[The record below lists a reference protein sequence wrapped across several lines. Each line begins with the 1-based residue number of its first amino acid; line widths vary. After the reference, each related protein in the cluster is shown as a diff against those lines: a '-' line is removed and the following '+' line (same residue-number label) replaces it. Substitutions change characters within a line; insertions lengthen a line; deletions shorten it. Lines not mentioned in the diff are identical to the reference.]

1 MWPKFTQLY
10 KNLIKSITCIHKYCN
25 GEHPFR
31 SWEIDFYSTLFER
44 WDHKLPHGELCIP
57 DIKTIWKKSVTLS
70 TAAIATATPATG
82 FASARSIFCHCS
94 FTLTHFVGYNYEFMH
109 KNFGPFSEMNG
120 ILSVLVNTCLRR
132 DTPSIGFRPFLGR
145 VFFIGDINWFWYII
159 RIGCSK
165 KRDFVFISQ
174 STFSALFLWADTDLV
189 SRHGSSERKKPKT

>member
-44 WDHKLPHGELCIP
+44 WDHKLTHGELCIP

-109 KNFGPFSEMNG
+109 KNFGPFVRNEWN
-120 ILSVLVNTCLRR
+120 
-132 DTPSIGFRPFLGR
+132 
-145 VFFIGDINWFWYII
+145 FIGTGQYVFTARHSINRLQAIFGWCVFHWWYQLILI
-159 RIGCSK
+159 YHSNRMLEKTRLCVYLPIH
-165 KRDFVFISQ
+165 
-174 STFSALFLWADTDLV
+174 FLCV
-189 SRHGSSERKKPKT
+189 IFMGRHRFGF